1 MLRVGIYGGAFAPIH
16 IGHVEAAKAFM
27 SRMWLDVLF
36 VIPTGESPHKK
47 MDKSASDADRL
58 EMCRLAFEG
67 IEGVI
72 VSDIEIR
79 RGGESYSIDTLREMS
94 GEDRRLFM
102 LCGTDMMLTLGEWH
116 DAEDIFKLSYP
127 VYIRREEDQSLD
139 AQIIARNT
147 EYFEKYGRYVI
158 KLDAPVIKISS
169 SEIRKMI
176 RSGEDASRYLDP
188 KVLKYISEKGLYR

>member
-1 MLRVGIYGGAFAPIH
+1 
-16 IGHVEAAKAFM
+16 
-27 SRMWLDVLF
+27 
-36 VIPTGESPHKK
+36 
-47 MDKSASDADRL
+47 
-58 EMCRLAFEG
+58 
-67 IEGVI
+67 
-72 VSDIEIR
+72 
-79 RGGESYSIDTLREMS
+79 
-94 GEDRRLFM
+94 M